1 MGFLKIGRISSKM
14 VILTTHPIIQSML
27 VEILFSGF
35 RGCKKWER
43 IGPTVYVQGIWGR
56 HGHL

>member
-1 MGFLKIGRISSKM
+1 MGFLKIGRISWKM
-14 VILTTHPIIQSML
+14 VMLTTHPTIQSML

-35 RGCKKWER
+35 RDRRKWER
-43 IGPTVYVQGIWGR
+43 IGPTVYGQGIWGK

>member
-1 MGFLKIGRISSKM
+1 M
-14 VILTTHPIIQSML
+14 VMLTTHPTMQSML

-35 RGCKKWER
+35 RGRRKWER
-43 IGPTVYVQGIWGR
+43 IGPTVYGQGIWGR